1 MEPFCKTDR
10 PGLPTVFVLE
20 GWMRR
25 FDFLEAGVSSRL
37 GGVSLAPYASLN
49 CGLHVHDRAE
59 HVVENRRRLARATRL
74 PFEAWTYAEQVH
86 GRRVAVVTR
95 RERGAGRESRS
106 QALQDT
112 DAFVTNEPDI
122 ALCALFADC
131 VPIYL
136 FDPDH
141 RAVGLAHAGWKG
153 TVQKIAMDTIDTMT
167 QTFGSRPDRMLAAI
181 GPSIGSCC
189 YEVDER
195 VIREVDAVLRELS
208 LAVQDGRPE
217 SGAVYSS
224 RNNGKFML
232 DLQQLNRQIMIK
244 AGILP
249 SNIEIS
255 RLCTGCHTEW
265 FFSHRKEAG
274 TTGRMAAWI
283 GMVSS

>member
-1 MEPFCKTDR
+1 MEPFRKTDR
-10 PGLPTVFVLE
+10 PGAPTVFVLE
-20 GWMRR
+20 QWMRR

-136 FDPDH
+136 FDH
-141 RAVGLAHAGWKG
+141 IVL
-153 TVQKIAMDTIDTMT
+153 
-167 QTFGSRPDRMLAAI
+167 F
-181 GPSIGSCC
+181 
-189 YEVDER
+189 VD
-195 VIREVDAVLRELS
+195 V
-208 LAVQDGRPE
+208 
-217 SGAVYSS
+217 
-224 RNNGKFML
+224 
-232 DLQQLNRQIMIK
+232 
-244 AGILP
+244 
-249 SNIEIS
+249 
-255 RLCTGCHTEW
+255 C
-265 FFSHRKEAG
+265 
-274 TTGRMAAWI
+274 
-283 GMVSS
+283 